1 MCFERV
7 VKKGKRLIE
16 STMLLGIQAVR
27 RGAQVTEPYEPWQ
40 FDRKVRYLFERENM
54 YENER
59 IWFGMDGRLSSL

>member
-1 MCFERV
+1 
-7 VKKGKRLIE
+7 
-16 STMLLGIQAVR
+16 MLLSIQAVR

-59 IWFGMDGRLSSL
+59 IWFGMDGRLPSL